1 MQRTRVLVAEDDDLL
16 ADMVSSVLSSD
27 ERIEIVGRAAN
38 GPDAVERAL
47 AVSPDVVLMD
57 IHMPGM
63 DGIAAAA
70 TLRES
75 GSQARVVILTGSDMP
90 GDEERA
96 RSAGAV
102 GYVSKERAGQ
112 ELVAA
117 TLAAA
122 ALARPGGSGEADG

>member
-1 MQRTRVLVAEDDDLL
+1 MLVAEDDDLL
-16 ADMVSSVLSSD
+16 ADMVISVLAAD
-27 ERIEIVGRAAN
+27 ERIEIVGRVAD
-38 GPDAVERAL
+38 GPGAVERAL

-57 IHMPGM
+57 IHMPGL

-70 TLRES
+70 ALRRR
-75 GSQARVVILTGSDMP
+75 GSQARVVILTGSDML

-96 RSAGAV
+96 RRAGAV
-102 GYVSKERAGQ
+102 AYMSKERAGR

-122 ALARPGGSGEADG
+122 AAAPPRSGAAET

>member
-70 TLRES
+70 TLRER
-75 GSQARVVILTGSDMP
+75 GSHARVVILTGSDMP
-90 GDEERA
+90 GDAERA
-96 RSAGAV
+96 RRAGAV

-112 ELVAA
+112 ALVEA

-122 ALARPGGSGEADG
+122 VVTPPGRSAEAEP